1 MTKIPSTDP
10 LEASSMPIPNLPQTS
25 TSIGSMPIPNL
36 PQTSTPARQPK
47 AASSGI
53 LVELGLSKSQIKQLP
68 KSITD
73 EADFIDGV
81 RNIVASMPD
90 GVQKDIMLQ
99 SIVEAIEIFKN
110 NLLQQEDVELTNE
123 QIEDIKKHESE
134 EEKKIRER
142 GDEEPPKT
150 DEGDEEPPKTDEGDE
165 EPPKT
170 DEGDEEPTK
179 KDEEPRR
186 GGIDDEEPQPSKKRE
201 DDEHKEKGGEDLP
214 KTPSGGGGG
223 GGGGTPIDIP
233 EEAYPIAELNEEQKK
248 YIYYNVIKNP
258 NYTPITPNRK
268 ATLWNKEQNMFF
280 GLDIEDMLAAWI
292 LLVKNDI
299 ETNRD
304 FLDLSKPNLFSL
316 IKYLWEFHKGYEA
329 LVLDRYYIYSQ
340 YSSFLMFLAAGL
352 PHHSSKYAGLGIYP
366 YDVLEEAQIRP
377 TALSSAKRIPNYYP
391 ILDNNGYFAGII
403 NAEDYKYFESWLQF
417 ELDKDKTGDDRLI
430 ALLSNKYDKIYGYKK
445 TKNAYYINNSEG
457 FETIIQ
463 DNVSPRDYYVEAYK
477 RKLYGSLKPMSTTSF
492 REFYLE
498 GSNIKLGSKKAY
510 SNIVQQGFDVEN
522 AAHYTLDTYETIT
535 LLKILYKFYYAN
547 DWVDF
552 QYMFLLNTPKGGY
565 KIKASYIFPLIYQ
578 FVRMSGYDNFTASID
593 GTNNLYFNH
602 EGSEFNLSNTKEFKA
617 FGLHQIYSFGYEN
630 TLFPFPYID
639 NSLNWKQKIAI
650 KFEPTKEPPV
660 KKARKKKEYTSEQQE
675 IVDEINALKQALKYV
690 SGDEAESIKQ
700 EIEALKQSLK
710 YV

>member
-25 TSIGSMPIPNL
+25 TSTGSMPIPNL
-36 PQTSTPARQPK
+36 PQTSSPARQPK

-81 RNIVASMPD
+81 RNIVASMPN

-110 NLLQQEDVELTNE
+110 NLLEQEDVELTNE
-123 QIEDIKKHESE
+123 QKEDIKKHESE

-150 DEGDEEPPKTDEGDE
+150 DEGDEEPPKKE
-165 EPPKT
+165 
-170 DEGDEEPTK
+170 
-179 KDEEPRR
+179 EEPRR
-186 GGIDDEEPQPSKKRE
+186 GDIDDEEPQPSKKRE

-299 ETNRD
+299 ATNRD

-352 PHHSSKYAGLGIYP
+352 PQHSSKYAGLGIYP
-366 YDVLEEAQIRP
+366 YDVMEEAQIRP
-377 TALSSAKRIPNYYP
+377 QVLLYSSRRIPNYYP

-403 NAEDYKYFESWLQF
+403 NAEDYKYFEWDWHYK
-417 ELDKDKTGDDRLI
+417 LDKDKTGDDRLI
-430 ALLSNKYDKIYGYKK
+430 ALLSRELYEKLYGYKK
-445 TKNAYYINNSEG
+445 TEFAYYINNSQG

-463 DNVSPRDYYVEAYK
+463 HNVTPKGLYVEAYK

-498 GSNIKLGSKKAY
+498 GSNIKLGTKNTY
-510 SNIVQQGFDVEN
+510 PNIVQQGFDVKK
-522 AAHYTLDTYETIT
+522 AAHYTLDNNETIR
-535 LLKILYKFYYAN
+535 LLKILYKFYYA
-547 DWVDF
+547 DSWVDF
-552 QYMFLLNTPKGGY
+552 QYMFLLNTPEGGY
-565 KIKASYIFPLIYQ
+565 KIKASDIFKLIYQ

-593 GTNNLYFNH
+593 GSNNIYFNH
-602 EGSEFNLSNTKEFKA
+602 EGSEFDLSNTKEFKA
-617 FGLHQIYSFGYEN
+617 FGLHQNYAFGYEN
-630 TLFPFPYID
+630 LLFPLPYFD